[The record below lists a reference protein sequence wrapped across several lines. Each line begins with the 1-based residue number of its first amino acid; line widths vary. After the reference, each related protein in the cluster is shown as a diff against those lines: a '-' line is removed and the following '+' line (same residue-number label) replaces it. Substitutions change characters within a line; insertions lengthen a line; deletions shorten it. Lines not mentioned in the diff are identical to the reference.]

1 MTVYVYKTNFIK
13 YMYNP
18 GITRNTSGDDTRIS
32 RVYQCTDNG
41 VHGKRVAPLGVKA
54 VIIMDDAGR
63 NNAPGI
69 LRSSTRREFHLW
81 IGRKAGRDVRVQ

>member
-1 MTVYVYKTNFIK
+1 M
-13 YMYNP
+13 
-18 GITRNTSGDDTRIS
+18 TRNTSDDNTRIP
-32 RVYQCTDNG
+32 RVYQCTNN
-41 VHGKRVAPLGVKA
+41 GKRVAPLGVKA

-69 LRSSTRREFHLW
+69 RRSSTRREFHLR